1 MVGGLIPWQDLSS
14 RFLGSIDVSSNTLR
28 TYKEALK
35 NFFHWLEDHPD
46 SSLTPE
52 TLKAYREWLKVH
64 RAANTVLTYW
74 VALRRFF
81 RFAVAEGLL
90 DHNPVEGMKGI
101 RRPQGH
107 LRRDLT
113 RGQLRAVFE
122 VIDRNTDLGKRDFA
136 MTTLMVRNGLRGI
149 EVHRAN
155 VADLEPRQGRT
166 ILRIWGKGRDSRDE
180 FVVLAEPTEQ
190 ALGEYLSHRGH
201 PGPTEPLFIKD
212 SEHDLNGNPRL
223 STRHIRRRITHYLQR
238 AGVKTAKT
246 SVHSLRHSF
255 VTLAIQG
262 GASLLEAQAAARH
275 RSIQTTM
282 IYFHEHGRLENP
294 VEDRIKI

>member
-1 MVGGLIPWQDLSS
+1 LHAWQELSA
-14 RFLGSIDVSSNTLR
+14 RFLRSIDVSANTLR
-28 TYKEALK
+28 TYREALK
-35 NFFHWLEDHPD
+35 SFFHWLEDQPSDPPLDPD
-46 SSLTPE
+46 TV
-52 TLKAYREWLKVH
+52 KAYREWLKAH

-81 RFAVAEGLL
+81 RFAVAQGAL
-90 DHNPVEGMKGI
+90 DKSPVEGMKGL

-113 RGQLRAVFE
+113 RVELRAVFD
-122 VIDRNTDLGKRDFA
+122 IINKATGLGLRDYA
-136 MTTLMVRNGLRGI
+136 MISLMVRNGLRII

-155 VADLEPRQGRT
+155 VGDLETRQGRT

-180 FVVLAEPTEQ
+180 FVVLAEPTER
-190 ALGEYLSHRGH
+190 ALQEYLALRGEPH
-201 PGPTEPLFIKD
+201 PSEPLFVKG
-212 SEHDLNGNPRL
+212 SEQDLNGNPRL
-223 STRHIRRRITHYLQR
+223 STRHIRRRITYYLKK

-246 SVHSLRHSF
+246 SAHSLRHSF
-255 VTLAIQG
+255 VTLAIEG